1 MRIKKEKPC
10 HRRLSNEESE
20 SGHISDELKK
30 KSPAD
35 TGLSRKER
43 KEKKNYERWIIKY
56 PLKTEQREET
66 RRSSKAKP
74 EKLCKTTVQALGQ
87 LVSFS

>member
-1 MRIKKEKPC
+1 MKKAKAGIY
-10 HRRLSNEESE
+10 LTN
-20 SGHISDELKK
+20 LKK